1 MTEDSRALEAV
12 KFPRYE
18 RRGIFMGLKWYQ
30 LVLLAVGILTAIIAS
45 AAGGPV
51 GLTTMSPIWLLFVL
65 MGVLQHARIP
75 YPIWVSLITLFFVR
89 LILGQTRYLAR
100 PEKALKAGKLA
111 LPGGLGSLKLQM
123 TSRGECFIVD
133 PQGKEATVVMRCTT
147 RSFALLDDD
156 DKAWAAQAWSRVQAG
171 LAQRSD
177 IARIAV
183 QDYTVPYPSSA
194 LQDFYNNTIVHNGG
208 RPGGNSW
215 GELAYQDLIAAAG
228 SAMSHDVLLS
238 VVVDTAKSRRR
249 IKESGGGIAGLE
261 RVLRLEVQAITTS
274 LATHGVRV
282 DEWLSESRLLE
293 VFRGSFD
300 PETFSRGSMKKDSEP
315 HDAQP
320 TGKRRL
326 SSSPMSVEEHWTY
339 LRTDSGFHQTFWV
352 AEWPR
357 QKVYPGFLHP
367 LVYVGD
373 FRHTVTQ
380 VIRAVPTLEALRDI
394 RSAQEAH
401 ETRRRINARFDRP
414 TTREQRAEEEEVA
427 QREEEIVAGHGDVR
441 PTAFVTITAASLE
454 DLARHRHELESAA
467 AGAFVELR
475 LLAGQ
480 QWAAFIA
487 GGLPLGRGLR

>member
-1 MTEDSRALEAV
+1 MTDDMRALEAV

-30 LVLLAVGILTAIIAS
+30 LVLLALGILTAIIAS
-45 AAGGPV
+45 ATGGPV
-51 GLTTMSPIWLLFVL
+51 GLTTMSPIWLLLML

-75 YPIWVSLITLFFVR
+75 YPIWISLITLFFVR
-89 LILGQTRYLAR
+89 VILGQTHYLAR
-100 PEKALKAGKLA
+100 PEKAMKAGKLA

-133 PQGKEATVVMRCTT
+133 PQGKEATVVLRCTT

-183 QDYTVPYPSSA
+183 QDCTVPYPSSA
-194 LQDFYNNTIVHNGG
+194 LQDFYDHTIVQNGG
-208 RPGGNSW
+208 RPGGDSW
-215 GELAYQDLIAAAG
+215 GEVAYQDLIAAAG

-238 VVVDTAKSRRR
+238 LVVDTGRSRRR
-249 IKESGGGIAGLE
+249 IKESGGGISGLE
-261 RVLRLEVQAITTS
+261 RVLRLEVQAITSS

-300 PETFSRGSMKKDSEP
+300 PETVSRGSARNDSESQ
-315 HDAQP
+315 DDQR
-320 TGKRRL
+320 TGQRRL
-326 SSSPMSVEEHWTY
+326 SSSPMAVEEHWTY

-414 TTREQRAEEEEVA
+414 TTREQRAEEEEVS

>member
-1 MTEDSRALEAV
+1 MTEDTRTLEAV

-30 LVLLAVGILTAIIAS
+30 LVLLALGILTAIIAS
-45 AAGGPV
+45 ATGGPV
-51 GLTTMSPIWLLFVL
+51 GLTTMSPIWLLLML
-65 MGVLQHARIP
+65 MGVLHHARIP
-75 YPIWVSLITLFFVR
+75 YPIWLSLITLFFVR

-100 PEKALKAGKLA
+100 PEKAVRAGKLA

-123 TSRGECFIVD
+123 TRRGECFIVD
-133 PQGKEATVVMRCTT
+133 PQGREATVVLRCTT

-194 LQDFYNNTIVHNGG
+194 LQDFYDHTVVQNGG
-208 RPGGNSW
+208 HPGGNPW

-228 SAMSHDVLLS
+228 SSMSHDVLLS
-238 VVVDTAKSRRR
+238 IVVDTAKSRRR
-249 IKESGGGIAGLE
+249 IKESGGGINGLE
-261 RVLRLEVQAITTS
+261 RVLRLEVQAISTS

-300 PETFSRGSMKKDSEP
+300 PETVSRGSAKNDGESRG
-315 HDAQP
+315 DQRIG
-320 TGKRRL
+320 TRRL
-326 SSSPMSVEEHWTY
+326 SSSPMAVEEHWTY

-380 VIRAVPTLEALRDI
+380 VIRAVPTVEALRDI

-480 QWAAFIA
+480 QWAAYIA

>member
-1 MTEDSRALEAV
+1 MSDDSRALEPV

-30 LVLLAVGILTAIIAS
+30 LALVAVGVLAAIIAS
-45 AAGGPV
+45 ASGGPV
-51 GLTTMSPIWLLFVL
+51 GLVASAPVWLSLLLV
-65 MGVLQHARIP
+65 GVLQYSRIP
-75 YPIWVSLITLFFVR
+75 YPIWGTLIVLFFVR
-89 LILGQTRYLAR
+89 SILGQTQYLVR
-100 PEKALKAGKLA
+100 PERPIKAGHLA
-111 LPGGLGSLKLQM
+111 LPGGLGSLKLLPLG
-123 TSRGECFIVD
+123 RGECVVLD
-133 PQGKEATVVMRCTT
+133 PGGREAVVVLRCTT

-177 IARIAV
+177 IARMAV

-194 LQDFYNNTIVHNGG
+194 LQDFYDRTVPATAGE
-208 RPGGNSW
+208 RSSW
-215 GELAYQDLIAAAG
+215 GQMAYQDLISAAG

-238 VVVDTAKSRRR
+238 LVVDLSRSRRR
-249 IKESGGGIAGLE
+249 IKESGGKKNGLE
-261 RVLRLEVQAITTS
+261 RLLRLEVAAITTS
-274 LATHGVRV
+274 LASHGVSV
-282 DEWLSESRLLE
+282 EEWLTEVRLLE
-293 VFRGSFD
+293 VFRGAFD
-300 PETFSRGSMKKDSEP
+300 PESVPKRVARGQGDGVM
-315 HDAQP
+315 DAP
-320 TGKRRL
+320 AAKAH
-326 SSSPMSVEEHWTY
+326 SSGPMAVEEHWTH

-380 VIRAVPTLEALRDI
+380 VVRAVPTLEALRDI

-414 TTREQRAEEEEVA
+414 TSREQRAEEEEVS

-441 PTAFVTITAASLE
+441 PTAFVTITASSLE

>member
-30 LVLLAVGILTAIIAS
+30 LALLAVGILTAIIAS

-75 YPIWVSLITLFFVR
+75 YPIWVSLITLFFMR

-111 LPGGLGSLKLQM
+111 LPGGLGSLKLQ
-123 TSRGECFIVD
+123 TTRRGECFIVD

-194 LQDFYNNTIVHNGG
+194 LQDFYNNTIVRNGG

-261 RVLRLEVQAITTS
+261 RVLRLEVQAVTSS

-300 PETFSRGSMKKDSEP
+300 PETVSRGAVKNDSEP
-315 HDAQP
+315 QVAQP
-320 TGKRRL
+320 NGRRRL
-326 SSSPMSVEEHWTY
+326 SSSPMAVEEHWTY

-441 PTAFVTITAASLE
+441 PTAFVTITAASWE

>member
-1 MTEDSRALEAV
+1 MSDETRALDPV

-30 LVLLAVGILTAIIAS
+30 LGLVAAGILAAIIAS
-45 AAGGPV
+45 TTGGLV
-51 GLTTMSPIWLLFVL
+51 GLAATAPVWLSLVL
-65 MGVLQHARIP
+65 VGVLQYSRIP
-75 YPIWVSLITLFFVR
+75 YPIWGTLIVLFFVR
-89 LILGQTRYLAR
+89 SVLGQTTYLVR
-100 PEKALKAGKLA
+100 PERPIKAGQLA
-111 LPGGLGSLKLQM
+111 LPGGLGNLKLQPL
-123 TSRGECFIVD
+123 SRGECVVLD
-133 PQGKEATVVMRCTT
+133 PQGREAVIVLRCST

-177 IARIAV
+177 IARMAV

-194 LQDFYNNTIVHNGG
+194 LQDFYDRTVPAADGE
-208 RPGGNSW
+208 RSSW
-215 GELAYQDLIAAAG
+215 GQMAYQDLISAAG

-238 VVVDTAKSRRR
+238 LVVDMSKSRRR
-249 IKESGGGIAGLE
+249 IKESGGKKNGLE
-261 RVLRLEVQAITTS
+261 RLLRLEVAAITTS
-274 LATHGVRV
+274 LSSHGVRV
-282 DEWLSESRLLE
+282 EEWLSESRLLE
-293 VFRGSFD
+293 VFRGAFD
-300 PETFSRGSMKKDSEP
+300 PESVPKRSERRSNNEPSKATDSL
-315 HDAQP
+315 
-320 TGKRRL
+320 RR
-326 SSSPMSVEEHWTY
+326 SSGPMAVEEHWTY

-380 VIRAVPTLEALRDI
+380 VIRAVPTLEALRDV

-414 TTREQRAEEEEVA
+414 TTREQRAEEEEVS

>member
-1 MTEDSRALEAV
+1 MTEDTRALEAV

-30 LVLLAVGILTAIIAS
+30 LVLLALGVLTAIIAS

-51 GLTTMSPIWLLFVL
+51 GLTTMSPIWLLLVL

-75 YPIWVSLITLFFVR
+75 YPIWISLITLFFVR
-89 LILGQTRYLAR
+89 LILGQIRYLAR

-133 PQGKEATVVMRCTT
+133 PQGKEATVVLRCTT

-194 LQDFYNNTIVHNGG
+194 LQDFYDHTIMQNGR
-208 RPGGNSW
+208 RPGGRSW

-238 VVVDTAKSRRR
+238 VVVDTAKSKRR

-282 DEWLSESRLLE
+282 DEWLSEPRLLE

-300 PETFSRGSMKKDSEP
+300 PETVSRGSAKNTIESRDDRP
-315 HDAQP
+315 D
-320 TGKRRL
+320 GKRRL
-326 SSSPMSVEEHWTY
+326 SSSPMALEEHWTY

-414 TTREQRAEEEEVA
+414 TTREQRAEEEEVS